1 MTRGLIFIL
10 SFLIISICY
19 PFDDNKNKIEY
30 SKNGNLINVIE
41 YHSNGII
48 SQKGSIFNGKL
59 EGKWV
64 SFDKNGNELVVGFYK
79 NGKKEGKWSFKT
91 KNSVHQVNFKNNKII
106 SNF

>member
-1 MTRGLIFIL
+1 MDSDINIARKANSLPILEIAKNLKIPEESIIPYGNNKAKIDYGFIKSL
-10 SFLIISICY
+10 S
-19 PFDDNKNKIEY
+19 NKE
-30 SKNGNLINVIE
+30 
-41 YHSNGII
+41 
-48 SQKGSIFNGKL
+48 NGKL

-79 NGKKEGKWSFKT
+79 NGKKEGKWSFKN